1 MSGIHYHWHQ
11 RARSVGSGK
20 SCFNSNRYKKL
31 TLGASVTKTGWLPPT
46 RVDYHQQ
53 DAQISSHSPCL
64 NSPSCGLR
72 SFPRPLFWPRN
83 WDHWRK
89 LGLLQRG
96 QHLHQDC
103 QQLFL
108 RWLWDGSLRKNW
120 ISIQWTVQ
128 CGWSRLGL
136 QVRIFNHD
144 GIRQYLVFTCNILGL
159 KHELQG
165 QVPWLQIQLQWK
177 PVKDKRDR

>member
-1 MSGIHYHWHQ
+1 MSGFHYLRHQ
-11 RARSVGSGK
+11 RARSEGSGK
-20 SCFNSNRYKKL
+20 SCFNSNHWDCLNHRIVGNVGSGRCWFVYVYVYVSNSPSDHWYASNWNDSNRYKKL

-46 RVDYHQQ
+46 RVDCHYQ

-64 NSPSCGLR
+64 NSPACGVR

-103 QQLFL
+103 QHLFL

-128 CGWSRLGL
+128 CDWSRLGL
-136 QVRIFNHD
+136 
-144 GIRQYLVFTCNILGL
+144 
-159 KHELQG
+159 
-165 QVPWLQIQLQWK
+165 
-177 PVKDKRDR
+177 